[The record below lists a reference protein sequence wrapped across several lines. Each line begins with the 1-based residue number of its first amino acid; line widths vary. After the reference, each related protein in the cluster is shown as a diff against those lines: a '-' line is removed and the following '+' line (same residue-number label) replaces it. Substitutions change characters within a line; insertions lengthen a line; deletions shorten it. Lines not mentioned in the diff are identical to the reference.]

1 MITMTICIGDVM
13 AAQQRQEPF
22 TQAPAGPIAPVQR
35 LTGAPVEGLRHE
47 QPGQGLEEEWQDRLR
62 SLQQLICELLIKNQQ
77 LRMSLELA
85 KAPEPGRP
93 G

>member
-1 MITMTICIGDVM
+1 M

-22 TQAPAGPIAPVQR
+22 PQAPAGRIAPVQR
-35 LTGAPVEGLRHE
+35 LTCAAVEGLRHE
-47 QPGQGLEEEWQDRLR
+47 QPSQGLEEERQDCLR

-77 LRMSLELA
+77 LRLSLA
-85 KAPEPGRP
+85 SARAPEPGRA